1 MGGADGA
8 GLHVYETESTN
19 EEYQHVEV
27 SEHVE
32 DVTCVATNVSNL
44 PSLLGQGEEEDQ
56 TYSYVDS
63 YVVPL
68 HLVEQTVS

>member
-44 PSLLGQGEEEDQ
+44 PSLPGKGEEED
-56 TYSYVDS
+56 
-63 YVVPL
+63 
-68 HLVEQTVS
+68 